1 MDNVLI
7 NRMDR
12 EDDKNTVVYFMIPS
26 LNIDSQMKVPTDKFM
41 ALLAEG
47 GYAGL
52 ATYLM
57 EQLDVGL
64 QALLKDGDK

>member
-7 NRMDR
+7 NRMDN
-12 EDDKNTVVYFMIPS
+12 EDKNTVVYFTIPS
-26 LNIDSQMKVPTDKFM
+26 LNVDSQMKVPSDKFVS
-41 ALLAEG
+41 LLSEG
-47 GYAGL
+47 GFIGL
-52 ATYLM
+52 EKYLM

>member
-7 NRMDR
+7 NRMDN
-12 EDDKNTVVYFMIPS
+12 EDKQTVVYFMIPS
-26 LNIDSQMKVPTDKFM
+26 LNIDSKMRVPSDKFVS
-41 ALLAEG
+41 LLSEG

-57 EQLDVGL
+57 EQLDTGL